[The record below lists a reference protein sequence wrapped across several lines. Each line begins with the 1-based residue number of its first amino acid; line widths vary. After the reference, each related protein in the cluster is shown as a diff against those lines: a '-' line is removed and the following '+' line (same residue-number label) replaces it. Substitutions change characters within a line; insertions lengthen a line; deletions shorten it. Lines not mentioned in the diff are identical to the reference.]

1 MALNIN
7 GITQQQ
13 IVKLCFIDT
22 ETTGT
27 KPDIHGIHQL
37 SMIIVALDLKTGN
50 RSLLEKVNLRMRPW
64 NGCEYD
70 EEALKVS
77 NVSEEQISTYQPETE
92 AFKQF
97 RNVLDKHCNKFDK
110 RDKYYFVGYN
120 SQFDKDMCYAWFN
133 RCGEKYFFSYFFSN
147 HIDVMTLVTPMLFG
161 IRPDMLNFKLGTVS
175 KFLNIV
181 TEDTSLHDA
190 MYDIEITQVIFWQY
204 YDNVVRKSE
213 HTVSAPTDSDVAKL
227 LQDNTPKMDFP
238 FGAREKRE
246 KVIKRDTVITFGK
259 YKGKTAEEII
269 EINASYLLWVEDN
282 IADYVLSNELKEIVT
297 ATSEQQREQFRER
310 MSQNKYRPYIDTNK
324 R

>member
-1 MALNIN
+1 MGLKIN
-7 GITQQQ
+7 GVTQQQ

-27 KPDIHGIHQL
+27 KPDIHGIHRL
-37 SMIIVALDLKTGN
+37 SMIMVALDLNTGN

-64 NGCEYD
+64 NGCVYD

-77 NVSEEQISTYQPETE
+77 NVSEKQISTYQPETE

-97 RNVLDKHCNKFDK
+97 RNTLDKHCNKFDK

-204 YDNVVRKSE
+204 YDNVIRNTPNNQSQSV
-213 HTVSAPTDSDVAKL
+213 DSDAAKL

-238 FGAREKRE
+238 FGTREKRE
-246 KVIKRDTVITFGK
+246 KVIERDTIINFGK

-282 IADYVLSNELKEIVT
+282 IDGYSLSKEVTEIAEL
-297 ATSEQQREQFRER
+297 TSEQQREQFRER

>member
-1 MALNIN
+1 MGLKIN
-7 GITQQQ
+7 GVTQQQ

-37 SMIIVALDLKTGN
+37 SMIMVALDLNTGN

-64 NGCEYD
+64 NGCVYD

-97 RNVLDKHCNKFDK
+97 RNTLDKHCNKFDK

-161 IRPDMLNFKLGTVS
+161 TRPDMLNFKLGTVS

-204 YDNVVRKSE
+204 YDNVIRNTSNNQSQSV
-213 HTVSAPTDSDVAKL
+213 DSDAAKL

-238 FGAREKRE
+238 FVAREKRE
-246 KVIKRDTVITFGK
+246 KVIERDTIINFGK
-259 YKGKTAEEII
+259 YKGKTADEII
-269 EINASYLLWVEDN
+269 EINASYLLWIRDN
-282 IADYVLSNELKEIVT
+282 INGYSLSKEVTEIAEL
-297 ATSEQQREQFRER
+297 TSEQQREQFRER
-310 MSQNKYRPYIDTNK
+310 MSQNKYRPYIDTTK